1 MNIVVC
7 IDYTI
12 LKREEEIE
20 VEVEKLVFG
29 FVTSSSLLY
38 SGARLESSVCN
49 MACLAPVSVQGL

>member
-29 FVTSSSLLY
+29 LCDFLQFTLFRSTS
-38 SGARLESSVCN
+38 GEQC
-49 MACLAPVSVQGL
+49 M